1 VCAVYVGQAVLAEL
15 RRIIEESEI
24 IRCAAHRRHLT
35 ATLTSTT
42 ITTTFSSTPFAT
54 ALTALAAATS
64 PPPSPPPTPACAPGR
79 RPARPAA
86 QRDPHKVRLTR
97 TGARAARTQGG

>member
-1 VCAVYVGQAVLAEL
+1 MCAVYVGQAVLAEL

-24 IRCAAHRRHLT
+24 IRCATHRRHLT
-35 ATLTSTT
+35 ASLTSTT

-64 PPPSPPPTPACAPGR
+64 PPPSPPPPL
-79 RPARPAA
+79 PARPVAA

-97 TGARAARTQGG
+97 TDARAARAQGG

>member
-1 VCAVYVGQAVLAEL
+1 MCAVYVGQAVLAEL

-86 QRDPHKVRLTR
+86 HRNRQQVRLTR

>member
-1 VCAVYVGQAVLAEL
+1 MCAVYVGQAVLAEL

-24 IRCAAHRRHLT
+24 IRCAAHRRRHLT
-35 ATLTSTT
+35 ASLTSTT

-64 PPPSPPPTPACAPGR
+64 PPPSPPPTPACAAGR

-86 QRDPHKVRLTR
+86 HRSKC
-97 TGARAARTQGG
+97 A